1 MPVTKELP
9 EELKITI
16 LKTHQDLEETFGRD
30 DLVDFLFVHLGKY
43 GDSREAI
50 ENSIDYAFSREK
62 GKGGFILVAQD
73 QDEIVGALV
82 INDTGMEG
90 YIPEHVLVYVAVHE
104 DTRGLGIGRMLIE
117 STKELCDGNIALHV
131 EKDNPA
137 RNLYKKLGFDE
148 SYLEMRYEE

>member
-1 MPVTKELP
+1 MPVTKEMP

-16 LKTHQDLEETFGRD
+16 LRTDQDLEETFGREG
-30 DLVDFLFVHLGKY
+30 LIDFLFVHLGKY

-50 ENSIDYAFSREK
+50 ENSIDYAFSNEK

-104 DTRGLGIGRMLIE
+104 DTRGLGIGGMLIE
-117 STKELCDGNIALHV
+117 SAKELCDGNIALHV

-148 SYLEMRYEE
+148 SYLEMRYKE

>member
-1 MPVTKELP
+1 MLEVKEMP
-9 EELKITI
+9 EELKITV
-16 LKTHQDLEETFGRD
+16 LKNESDLEETFGREA
-30 DLVDFLFVHLGKY
+30 LVEFLFIHLGKY
-43 GDSREAI
+43 GDSKEAI

-62 GKGGFILVAQD
+62 GKGGFVLVAQE
-73 QDEIVGALV
+73 QDDIVGSLV

-104 DTRGLGIGRMLIE
+104 DTRGLGIGKMLIE

-137 RNLYKKLGFDE
+137 RHLYRKLGFDE